1 MTARQIVRQFCGLR
15 EVHSLTYGRR
25 ASCEN
30 GHKLTAGAQAGFKQ
44 SVSRPMHYL
53 GLLICLLFSSLNLPA
68 QAETN
73 NKVAAEQSST
83 PLKKSPEANFLDGD
97 TCLKQTNTAC
107 ARLALANIPST
118 SAYAKLLQGSIALS
132 EKQTD
137 KALLL
142 LLPLQTEENLIPQAK
157 ISLHQQL
164 ASAFASLD
172 DPQQAIQHLI
182 MAEASI
188 SSTKNKDA
196 QTDISVIH
204 DRIWVILSNL
214 EQAELIALR
223 GNNTDNIFQ
232 GWIDLRLAASNQDA
246 SNAKN
251 SWSSIYPDHP
261 AHIFAKTFTAT
272 DVAAPTPQTSL
283 TSEGSIAL
291 IMPLTTEEYAANAE
305 AFKLGLEAALI
316 KHGLQNE
323 VKTYPSTENQNDID
337 EMYTLA
343 ESEGNAYF
351 IIPSFNHGAVTNN
364 QIRQADSNSIV
375 HIAPMLNDEALHIA
389 DFALSRGMQQI
400 TVITNDNDASKL
412 MTASFQAAWQN
423 RSNQENTSDS
433 ITIITLPGD
442 ITITDNSLFEL
453 KSQLA
458 AKIPDM
464 ILLAMPAAATRLVRP
479 HLQIS
484 IPTMTFSSA
493 NEIVDDASAPQSLNA
508 VRFFDM
514 PYLLNADQ
522 PPYKDYLASNTNLQ
536 SNALLRWF
544 ALGVDSL
551 QLLITAQKLPEREVS
566 MSGLS
571 GVLTVDNSGHFKR
584 QLPLARFTHDSITL
598 EQ

>member
-30 GHKLTAGAQAGFKQ
+30 GHKLAAGAQAGFKQ

-97 TCLKQTNTAC
+97 TCLKQANTAC

-118 SAYAKLLQGSIALS
+118 SAYAKLLQGSIALN

-157 ISLHQQL
+157 ISLHQHL
-164 ASAFASLD
+164 ASAFESLD

-188 SSTKNKDA
+188 SSSENKDA
-196 QTDISVIH
+196 QTDIAAIH
-204 DRIWVILSNL
+204 DRIWAILSNL

-246 SNAKN
+246 INAKS

-261 AHIFAKTFTAT
+261 AQMLAKTLTAT
-272 DVAAPTPQTSL
+272 NVATPTPQTSL

-323 VKTYPSTENQNDID
+323 VKTYLSTENQSDID

-351 IIPSFNHGAVTNN
+351 VIPSFDLGAVMTN
-364 QIRQADSNSIV
+364 QIRQTDSNSIV

-412 MTASFQAAWQN
+412 MTASFQSAWQN
-423 RSNQENTSDS
+423 RSNQENASDS

-453 KSQLA
+453 KSQLT
-458 AKIPDM
+458 AKMPDM
-464 ILLAMPAAATRLVRP
+464 ILLAMPAEATRLVRP

-584 QLPLARFTHDSITL
+584 QLPLARFTHESITL

>member
-1 MTARQIVRQFCGLR
+1 MTK
-15 EVHSLTYGRR
+15 
-25 ASCEN
+25 
-30 GHKLTAGAQAGFKQ
+30 KLFKAIL
-44 SVSRPMHYL
+44 S
-53 GLLICLLFSSLNLPA
+53 ICLLFSSLNLPA

-97 TCLKQTNTAC
+97 TCLRQANTPC

-118 SAYAKLLQGSIALS
+118 SAYAKLLQGSIALN

-157 ISLHQQL
+157 ISLHQHL
-164 ASAFASLD
+164 ASAFESLD
-172 DPQQAIQHLI
+172 DPQQSIQHLI
-182 MAEASI
+182 IAEANL
-188 SSTKNKDA
+188 SSSVTEDA
-196 QTDISVIH
+196 QTGISVIH
-204 DRIWVILSNL
+204 DRIWAILSNL

-246 SNAKN
+246 SNLKS

-261 AHIFAKTFTAT
+261 AHIFAKSLTAT
-272 DVAAPTPQTSL
+272 DVAEPTPQTSL

-305 AFKLGLEAALI
+305 AFKLGLETALI

-323 VKTYPSTENQNDID
+323 VKTYPSTEIQQDID
-337 EMYTLA
+337 EIYALA
-343 ESEGNAYF
+343 KNEGSAYF
-351 IIPSFNHGAVTNN
+351 IMPSFNTGEATDN
-364 QIRQADSNSIV
+364 QIKQTDTDNVV
-375 HIAPMLNDEALHIA
+375 HIAPILDDESLHIA
-389 DFALSRGMQQI
+389 NFALSRGMQHI
-400 TVITNDNDASKL
+400 TIIATDSDASQL
-412 MTASFQAAWQN
+412 MTTSFQAAWQN
-423 RSNQENTSDS
+423 RSNQENISDS

-442 ITITDNSLFEL
+442 ITIADNSLFEL
-453 KSQLA
+453 KSQLT
-458 AKIPDM
+458 AKMPDM
-464 ILLAMPAAATRLVRP
+464 ILLAMPAAETRLVRP

-508 VRFFDM
+508 VRFFDI

-522 PPYKDYLASNTNLQ
+522 SPYKDYLASNTNLQ

-551 QLLITAQKLPEREVS
+551 QLLITAQKPPEREVS

-571 GVLTVDNSGHFKR
+571 GVLTIDNSGHFKR